1 MQVAFQLYSFQ
12 WFITLALIYI
22 INWIDANFPHSR
34 ETWSKS
40 NDLYQHLALQ
50 MFQNRQHRRKGWLIR
65 EYSKRP
71 KTMDLIVF
79 SLTESI

>member
-12 WFITLALIYI
+12 WFIILALIYI
-22 INWIDANFPHSR
+22 INWIDAIFPHSR

-50 MFQNRQHRRKGWLIR
+50 MFQNQQHRRKKDGMVDQRIF
-65 EYSKRP
+65 
-71 KTMDLIVF
+71 KTDKNYGFDSVF
-79 SLTESI
+79 FD

>member
-12 WFITLALIYI
+12 WFIILALIYI
-22 INWIDANFPHSR
+22 INWIDAIFPHSR

-50 MFQNRQHRRKGWLIR
+50 MFQNRQHRRKKEGMVDQRIF
-65 EYSKRP
+65 
-71 KTMDLIVF
+71 KTAKNYGFDSVF
-79 SLTESI
+79 FD